1 MQNDFFHYYLPVN
14 LIFGSGK
21 AETLGEETVKYGK
34 KIMIVTGKHSTQ
46 KSGLLERAKSLIEKS
61 GAAVSVFDEAESNP
75 LASTVMKGA
84 EKAKESGAEVIVG
97 IGGGSIMD
105 CSKAIAFAACNK
117 GDIFEYIYGKKTG
130 GKALPL
136 VLVPTTCGTGS
147 EGNSFAVLTDDQT
160 KDKKSLRNN
169 AVIAKASIVDPELM
183 KTMPRHVLASVGF
196 DALCHCMEAY
206 LSRACS
212 PITELLALEGIRLIG
227 ENLVNVYDDYRD
239 AEGWRNLTFAS
250 TLGGMVIDQAGV
262 TAPHGL
268 EHPASGLKNITHGRG
283 LAALTPVIYSRSI
296 ENAPVKFAR
305 ISRLL
310 GGKDEKDCVKVI
322 NRMLDRLDLKTG
334 LAKEGICADDVE
346 WMTENAFK
354 VSLISIR
361 NHPTFFTKE
370 EVKEIYMEALGQMK

>member
-1 MQNDFFHYYLPVN
+1 MQNDIFHYYLPVN

-21 AETLGEETVKYGK
+21 TETLGEETVKYGK
-34 KIMIVTGKHSTQ
+34 KVMIVTGKHSTK
-46 KSGLLERAKSLIEKS
+46 KSGLLARAKSLLEKS
-61 GAAVSVFDEAESNP
+61 GAEVAVFDEAEANP

-84 EKAKESGAEVIVG
+84 AKAKESGAEVIVG

-105 CSKAIAFAACNK
+105 CSKAIAFAACNE
-117 GDIFEYIYGKKTG
+117 GNIFDYIYGKKTG
-130 GKALPL
+130 DEALPL
-136 VLVPTTCGTGS
+136 ILVPTTCGTGS
-147 EGNSFAVLTDDQT
+147 EGNSFAVLTDDET

-169 AVIAKASIVDPELM
+169 SVIAKASIVDPELM

-206 LSRACS
+206 LSKACS

-227 ENLVNVYDDYRD
+227 ENLVNVYEDYKD
-239 AEGWRNLTFAS
+239 AEGWRDITFAS
-250 TLGGMVIDQAGV
+250 TLGGMVINQAGV

-296 ENAPVKFAR
+296 ENAPVKFAK
-305 ISRLL
+305 ISQLL

-322 NRMLDRLDLKTG
+322 NRMLGWLDLKTS
-334 LAKEGICADDVE
+334 LVREGVSVSDVE

-354 VSLISIR
+354 VSLVSIR
-361 NHPTFFTKE
+361 NHPKVFTKE
-370 EVKEIYMEALGQMK
+370 EVREIYKEAMG